1 MGDMIEDFKF
11 LKQRD
16 KERRERNLRSADP
29 EGWTQHTMHHWS
41 RMVAGKK
48 LNYWPSRNKFQ
59 YDGGRVMVGD
69 VVGFI
74 RNQEKN
80 NAG

>member
-1 MGDMIEDFKF
+1 MSDMGEVFRVMKE
-11 LKQRD
+11 QD
-16 KERRERNLRSADP
+16 KERKQRNLAAADP
-29 EGWTQHTMHHWS
+29 TGWTKHTEHHWS

-59 YDGGRVMVGD
+59 YAGERVMVGD

-74 RNQEKN
+74 RNQEKKH
-80 NAG
+80 AR